1 MMKKRLISVF
11 ILMGILAQF
20 AVLSAIIIRRELT
33 LRYGE
38 VCRFETAPV
47 DPFDAFR
54 GQYVQLDY
62 KAFSRGILSDRRFK
76 NGTWCYIPLATD
88 TNGFSIVACSA
99 LSASKPTSGTYIRTR
114 VSWCYEDYAER
125 PKPDNKHHR
134 ESTGK
139 WKINFDLPFSRYYMP
154 EKLAPQAESAY
165 REANRRQ
172 TEQDEKKAAARV
184 RVWRGMVVIEDV
196 EIDGKPIRECILEQK
211 GRQP

>member
-1 MMKKRLISVF
+1 MMKNRLISVF

-20 AVLSAIIIRRELT
+20 AVFSAIIIRRELT
-33 LRYGE
+33 LRYGD

-62 KAFSRGILSDRRFK
+62 KVFTRGIVSDRSFK
-76 NGTWCYIPLATD
+76 RSTWCYLILGTD
-88 TNGFSIVACSA
+88 TNNFSIVS
-99 LSASKPTSGTYIRTR
+99 SITESKPTSGTYIRAR
-114 VSWCYEDYAER
+114 VKWSYEEYVEK
-125 PKPDNKHHR
+125 PKPDNKYHR
-134 ESTGK
+134 EATGK
-139 WKINFDLPFSRYYMP
+139 WTIHFELPFSRYYMP

-172 TEQDEKKAAARV
+172 AEKDEKKAAARV

-196 EIDGKPIRECILEQK
+196 EINGKPIRECILDQK
-211 GRQP
+211 GNQP